1 VNQSTLLQYGAGIH
15 VDAVEPLKAR
25 RIYLLLRER
34 ILSGELELGARLPG
48 ELSIASEY
56 GISRVTVR
64 RALDNLAAEG
74 LIDRRPGSGTFV
86 REGNSVQRI
95 VADLSNVLSHLVE
108 MGRRTGVRL
117 LSFAY
122 VSPPESVAASLGLT
136 PGERTQRSIRVRLID
151 GAPFS
156 YLVTHVPERIGVT
169 YSEADLASMP
179 LLALLERSGI
189 VVEEASQS
197 IGATLAGPDVAE
209 ALGLEIGSP
218 LLSLTRVVWDPSG
231 QGVEHLHALY
241 RPDRYS
247 FHMDLVRTGVV
258 GARRWSPVPKP
269 PIAGPESPD
278 CKIKGP
284 ESLKPKPR
292 RLRVSQQRRTLT

>member
-1 VNQSTLLQYGAGIH
+1 MA
-15 VDAVEPLKAR
+15 DAVEPLKAR
-25 RIYLLLRER
+25 RMYLLLRER
-34 ILSGELELGARLPG
+34 ILNGELEPSSRLPG
-48 ELSIASEY
+48 ELSLAAEY

-64 RALDNLAAEG
+64 RALDTLASDG

-86 REGNSVQRI
+86 RKGNSVQPI

-122 VSPPESVAASLGLT
+122 VNPPESVAVSLGLE

-179 LLALLERSGI
+179 LLGLLERSGI
-189 VVEEASQS
+189 VVDEASQS
-197 IGATLAGPDVAE
+197 IGATLAGPDIAE
-209 ALGLEIGSP
+209 ALELEIGSP

-247 FHMDLVRTGVV
+247 FHMDLVRTGAA
-258 GARRWSPVPKP
+258 GARRWNPVAKP
-269 PIAGPESPD
+269 VIARPESPKR
-278 CKIKGP
+278 KIKGP

-292 RLRVSQQRRTLT
+292 PMRVSNQRRTST

>member
-1 VNQSTLLQYGAGIH
+1 MA
-15 VDAVEPLKAR
+15 DAVEPLKAR

-34 ILSGELELGARLPG
+34 ILNGDLEPGSRLPG
-48 ELSIASEY
+48 ELSIAAGY

-64 RALDNLAAEG
+64 RALDTLASDG

-86 REGNSVQRI
+86 REGNSVQPI

-122 VSPPESVAASLGLT
+122 VNPPESVAASLGLE

-169 YSEADLASMP
+169 YSEADLASTP
-179 LLALLERSGI
+179 LLGLLERSGV

-197 IGATLAGPDVAE
+197 IGATLAGPDVAD

-247 FHMDLVRTGVV
+247 FHMDLVRTGAV
-258 GARRWSPVPKP
+258 GARRWNPVAKP
-269 PIAGPESPD
+269 ATAGPEPH
-278 CKIKGP
+278 KRIIKGP
-284 ESLKPKPR
+284 ESPKPKSRPV
-292 RLRVSQQRRTLT
+292 RVSNQRRTST

>member
-1 VNQSTLLQYGAGIH
+1 M

-25 RIYLLLRER
+25 RMYLLLRER
-34 ILSGELELGARLPG
+34 ILNGELEPGSRLPG
-48 ELSIASEY
+48 ELSLAAEY

-64 RALDNLAAEG
+64 RALNTLASDG

-86 REGNSVQRI
+86 REGNSVQPI

-122 VSPPESVAASLGLT
+122 VNPPESVAVSLGLE

-179 LLALLERSGI
+179 LLGLLERSGI
-189 VVEEASQS
+189 VVDEASQS
-197 IGATLAGPDVAE
+197 IGATLAGPDIAD
-209 ALGLEIGSP
+209 ALELEIGSP

-247 FHMDLVRTGVV
+247 FHMDLVRTGAA
-258 GARRWSPVPKP
+258 GARRWNPVAKP
-269 PIAGPESPD
+269 VIARPESSKR
-278 CKIKGP
+278 KIKGP

-292 RLRVSQQRRTLT
+292 PMRVSNQRRTST

>member
-1 VNQSTLLQYGAGIH
+1 M

-34 ILSGELELGARLPG
+34 ILNGALEPGSRLPG
-48 ELSIASEY
+48 ELSIAAEY
-56 GISRVTVR
+56 GVSRVTVR
-64 RALDNLAAEG
+64 RALDTLAIDG

-86 REGNSVQRI
+86 REGNSVQPI

-108 MGRRTGVRL
+108 MGRRTSVRL

-122 VSPPESVAASLGLT
+122 VNPSESVAGALGLE
-136 PGERTQRSIRVRLID
+136 PGERAQRSIRVRLID

-179 LLALLERSGI
+179 LLGLLERSGI
-189 VVEEASQS
+189 VVDEASQS
-197 IGATLAGPDVAE
+197 IGATLAGPDVAD

-247 FHMDLVRTGVV
+247 FHMDLVRTGAV
-258 GARRWSPVPKP
+258 GARRWNPVVKP
-269 PIAGPESPD
+269 TTARPELQ
-278 CKIKGP
+278 KYKAKGP
-284 ESLKPKPR
+284 KSLKPKPR
-292 RLRVSQQRRTLT
+292 PVRVSTQRRTST